1 MSLSAI
7 LNLTLWQR
15 CANGL
20 LGKHV
25 SAMYITNMRNV
36 RFLVRNIQFLSAKN
50 PQPPPNSTSL
60 SGSFSERY
68 MRRLVEI
75 KKCYSAEGAGSV
87 CLDILVVNNLNYSGS
102 TCSRSSHEICELK
115 VKYRPSRSRWLL
127 APFGE
132 LHCFWQV
139 WIKIVLRVWWI
150 SGEQHSSKDYVAA
163 VATCDMTADWMQL
176 LIPTINLP
184 NKYRHIHKHVAQ
196 FLKY

>member
-50 PQPPPNSTSL
+50 PQPTPNSTSL

-75 KKCYSAEGAGSV
+75 KKCYSGEGAGSV

-102 TCSRSSHEICELK
+102 TCSRSSHEICKLK

-132 LHCFWQV
+132 LH
-139 WIKIVLRVWWI
+139 IVSDKFELKLFYG
-150 SGEQHSSKDYVAA
+150 SGGFQESNIAA
-163 VATCDMTADWMQL
+163 RITLQPSQPVTWLLTGCNFLYLL
-176 LIPTINLP
+176 LIYLTNIDIYINMWP
-184 NKYRHIHKHVAQ
+184 S
-196 FLKY
+196 F

>member
-1 MSLSAI
+1 MFPQNTDVFKMSLSAI

-50 PQPPPNSTSL
+50 PQPPPDSE
-60 SGSFSERY
+60 SFSEHY

-75 KKCYSAEGAGSV
+75 KKCYSGEGAGSM

-115 VKYRPSRSRWLL
+115 VKYWPSRSRWLL

-132 LHCFWQV
+132 LH
-139 WIKIVLRVWWI
+139 IVSDKFELKLFYG
-150 SGEQHSSKDYVAA
+150 SGGFQESNIAA
-163 VATCDMTADWMQL
+163 RITLQPLQPVTWLLTWDATFYT
-176 LIPTINLP
+176 
-184 NKYRHIHKHVAQ
+184 Y
-196 FLKY
+196 Y